1 MASSVINSDDGVIS
15 GTSGLKSSGGDD
27 GVLVFQ
33 SNGTEVAKFKT
44 TELVINDGGANYDF
58 RVEGD
63 TNANMLFVDASADR
77 VGIGTNSLNTVCG
90 ILGNGADGLDLL
102 PNVANT
108 AQSTRLFLST
118 ATAGQACALLNNG
131 GDLVFTNS
139 ATAGSASGTERMRIT
154 SGGKVLIG
162 TTTVNQSAPL
172 EILKTGNTPT
182 IFLAQSDTGGYN
194 IQSRAIDNG
203 GTFFHATFNE
213 GASGGGTQ
221 RGSITSNG
229 SATAYNTGS
238 DYRLKENI
246 APMVGALNVIAQL
259 KPSTFT
265 WKSTGKQSQGFVAHE
280 LAEVVPDCVTG
291 EKDATEIRQVEVSP
305 AIPATFDDDG
315 NELTPAVEAVY
326 EEREVPVY
334 QGIDTSFLVATL
346 TAAIQE
352 LSAKNDALEARIAA
366 LEQA

>member
-1 MASSVINSDDGVIS
+1 MTVIINGTDNSASTPAVTGTDGDTGMFYPAANTVALS
-15 GTSGLKSSGGDD
+15 TGGSERMRVDSSG
-27 GVLVFQ
+27 
-33 SNGTEVAKFKT
+33 N
-44 TELVINDGGANYDF
+44 
-58 RVEGD
+58 
-63 TNANMLFVDASADR
+63 
-77 VGIGTNSLNTVCG
+77 VGIGTTSPSTYGKFAVSGLAFGSSYYVTSSSGGVAG
-90 ILGNGADGLDLL
+90 GARFGAYFGSVNVGYVDHAVTDG
-102 PNVANT
+102 T
-108 AQSTRLFLST
+108 
-118 ATAGQACALLNNG
+118 G
-131 GDLVFTNS
+131 GAES
-139 ATAGSASGTERMRIT
+139 ADIRFGTINSGTLAERARIT

-203 GTFFHATFNE
+203 GTFFHASFNE

-265 WKSTGKQSQGFVAHE
+265 WKSTGKQSQGFIAHE
-280 LAEVVPDCVTG
+280 LAEVLPDCVTG
-291 EKDATEIRQVEVSP
+291 EKDAVE
-305 AIPATFDDDG
+305 TYTDEEG
-315 NELTPAVEAVY
+315 VEQT
-326 EEREVPVY
+326 RPIY

-352 LSAKNDALEARIAA
+352 LKAINDAQAQRIETLEAKVAA
-366 LEQA
+366 LEGAE